1 MLFSR
6 APLPQYARLQMAR
19 RTIGP
24 RRSDSLRTYVR
35 STRIVGG
42 LSVLVLSG
50 AVVWDLTNDGFW
62 SRHALFTGIV
72 ASLIV
77 VAVTAA
83 VLNEVLERRQRE
95 RWSVLA
101 QYALFDLV
109 RTARLVWTSLL
120 ELAGLAPDAELGD
133 RALAAG
139 SEAVLDTPRLTT
151 AIDDML
157 ASADRRE
164 QLHRLITRLLAHA
177 QEALGRWAG
186 VMVSSGTYAEI
197 VDRHVELYSRLYWW
211 GSVLDETEPLEEHLN
226 RPRLS
231 RVSPATQASG
241 PVEDEWL
248 RDNLV
253 AIAQLAESLDR
264 SSFELAMRIV
274 PPEWWAAQLPD
285 RPSTAENLGT

>member
-1 MLFSR
+1 ML
-6 APLPQYARLQMAR
+6 ARSMAR
-19 RTIGP
+19 RTVGP
-24 RRSDSLRTYVR
+24 RRSDSPRTYLR
-35 STRIVGG
+35 STRIIGG
-42 LSVLVLSG
+42 VSVLVLAG
-50 AVVWDLTNDGFW
+50 AVAWDLVDDEFW
-62 SRHALFTGIV
+62 VRHTLFTGLV

-109 RTARLVWTSLL
+109 GTARLVWTSLL
-120 ELAGLAPDAELGD
+120 ELTGLVPDQELEDGL
-133 RALAAG
+133 LAAG
-139 SEAVLDTPRLTT
+139 TEAVLDTSRLTA

-164 QLHRLITRLLAHA
+164 QLHRLIARLHAHGR
-177 QEALGRWAG
+177 EVLGRWAD
-186 VMVSSGTYAEI
+186 VMVNSGTYAEI

-211 GSVLDETEPLEEHLN
+211 GSVLDESDPLEEHLS

-253 AIAQLAESLDR
+253 ALAQLAESLDR
-264 SSFELAMRIV
+264 GSFELAMRIV
-274 PPEWWAAQLPD
+274 PIDWWTAQLPD
-285 RPSTAENLGT
+285 RPSTAENFPP

>member
-1 MLFSR
+1 M
-6 APLPQYARLQMAR
+6 PR
-19 RTIGP
+19 RTAGP
-24 RRSDSLRTYVR
+24 RRSDSPRTYVR
-35 STRIVGG
+35 STRIIGG
-42 LSVLVLSG
+42 LSVLLLAG
-50 AVVWDLTNDGFW
+50 AVVWDFADDGFW
-62 SRHALFTGIV
+62 SRHTLFTSLV

-83 VLNEVLERRQRE
+83 VLNEVLERRQRQ

-109 RTARLVWTSLL
+109 RTARLVWTGLL
-120 ELAGLAPDAELGD
+120 ELARLVPDGELDDG
-133 RALAAG
+133 ALAAG
-139 SEAVLDTPRLTT
+139 SQTVLDTPRLTS
-151 AIDDML
+151 AIGEML
-157 ASADRRE
+157 GSADRRE
-164 QLHRLITRLLAHA
+164 ELHRLIARLRAHG
-177 QEALGRWAG
+177 QEVLGRWADM
-186 VMVSSGTYAEI
+186 MVNSGAYAEV

-211 GSVLDETEPLEEHLN
+211 GSVLDESDPLEEHLT

-231 RVSPATQASG
+231 RLSPATQASG

-264 SSFELAMRIV
+264 SSFDLAMRIV

-285 RPSTAENLGT
+285 RPSTAENHGTDT

>member
-1 MLFSR
+1 VL
-6 APLPQYARLQMAR
+6 AAR
-19 RTIGP
+19 I
-24 RRSDSLRTYVR
+24 
-35 STRIVGG
+35 IGG
-42 LSVLVLSG
+42 LSLLVLCG
-50 AVVWDLTNDGFW
+50 AIAWDLANDGFW
-62 SRHALFTGIV
+62 SRHALFTSLV

-109 RTARLVWTSLL
+109 RAARLVWSGLL
-120 ELAGLAPDAELGD
+120 ELAGLAPDGELGGE
-133 RALAAG
+133 ALAAG
-139 SEAVLDTPRLTT
+139 SAAVRDTPRLAT
-151 AIDDML
+151 AIDEML

-164 QLHRLITRLLAHA
+164 QLHRLITGLLGHG
-177 QEALGRWAG
+177 QEVLGRWAD
-186 VMVSSGTYAEI
+186 VMVNSGTYAEI

-211 GSVLDETEPLEEHLN
+211 GSVLDESDPLEEHLS

-231 RVSPATQASG
+231 RVSPATQTVG

-248 RDNLV
+248 RENLV

-264 SSFELAMRIV
+264 GSFELAMRIV
-274 PPEWWAAQLPD
+274 PIDWWQEQLPD
-285 RPSTAENLGT
+285 RPSSAESLR